1 MIISHVNASIIS
13 CSPEIY
19 ILSDPLTETKRLL
32 SLSDKTHVGL
42 VPAIGGKGHVPAT
55 PSVTTLSDFVL
66 PSPSVPSPPKPMF
79 SPHVKN
85 YDVDPESLLPGV
97 IEDLISVAEA
107 WKLDKNRHDEAP
119 SDLQV
124 PFNVLEVL
132 KITTRA
138 IRSTRNYLFSLP
150 DEAPLRAQVQF
161 RSRILGPMSREPSSS
176 NAAPSTQGGGT
187 TPDPISRIRRSALE
201 VLTILRQLEE
211 NYRLPIDDEAYD
223 AQSDGGHSRGAGTSY
238 TPSNGNMDLPPDGDQ
253 SMCRSDFDTDMSVS
267 FSLVQVQGQYKTVP
281 VWEDED
287 DDFSLDLDEGKEK
300 KDVWEDR
307 LVLGTGWLY
316 RQDVHLS
323 DLESERSVVASYLD
337 TVDEVLFKDASSP
350 TDERGWE
357 RVRKQREGR
366 ARNPNRRV
374 SAADGQS
381 RGLGLGI
388 GIPAVNGER
397 RRVSTGMVN
406 LMERMHLTDEPGEMD
421 NIKED
426 VEGDEVVSDADLPE
440 WARRTAFVDDEF
452 GTLYLTF
459 LNVEYE
465 FLFFD
470 FRSCSCTAH
479 SGFALQ
485 STTSAKTSRFE
496 IRLSAKPL
504 LRPAPLC
511 RI

>member
-1 MIISHVNASIIS
+1 M
-13 CSPEIY
+13 
-19 ILSDPLTETKRLL
+19 SDLLTEIKHRLR
-32 SLSDKTHVGL
+32 LSDKTHLGL

-55 PSVTTLSDFVL
+55 PSITTLSDFL
-66 PSPSVPSPPKPMF
+66 PSPSIPSPPKPIF
-79 SPHVKN
+79 PPHVKN

-107 WKLDKNRHDEAP
+107 WKLEQNRHDEAP
-119 SDLQV
+119 SDLLQV

-187 TPDPISRIRRSALE
+187 SPDPISRIRRSALE

-238 TPSNGNMDLPPDGDQ
+238 TPSNGNVDLPPDGDR
-253 SMCRSDFDTDMSVS
+253 RSDFDPDMSIS

-281 VWEDED
+281 VWEDDD
-287 DDFSLDLDEGKEK
+287 DDFSLDLDEIKEK

-323 DLESERSVVASYLD
+323 DLESERGVVASYLD
-337 TVDEVLFKDASSP
+337 TVDEVLFKDSSSP

-366 ARNPNRRV
+366 ARNSNRRV
-374 SAADGQS
+374 SAADGEG
-381 RGLGLGI
+381 RGLGL

-406 LMERMHLTDEPGEMD
+406 LVERMRLTDEPEEMD

-440 WARRTAFVDDEF
+440 WARRTAFVDDEL
-452 GTLYLTF
+452 GTLYLTLLSF
-459 LNVEYE
+459 EYE
-465 FLFFD
+465 IFFLG

-479 SGFALQ
+479 SIFALQ
-485 STTSAKTSRFE
+485 SITSAKTPKFE
-496 IRLSAKPL
+496 ARLSAKPL
-504 LRPAPLC
+504 FGPAPLC